1 VKNLSDNQ
9 DYTEAVV
16 FIHGIWG
23 TPANFMPLAA
33 RLSFEEYDP
42 HLFSYNSVTK
52 TPKENAEKLNI
63 FIDRIQAD
71 IIHLV
76 AHSLGGIVLK
86 HLMHN
91 HSPDRIGKTLMLAT
105 PINGSEVAKDLNK
118 NDMTKLVLGRATEHG
133 LLGDA
138 PPWPNGRPLGMVA
151 GDKDVGVGKIFK
163 KGGLEGPNDGVVKL
177 SETMSDEITYRYEV
191 SYSHTAMLLTN
202 ELAISVL
209 CYLRDGN
216 FEAMS
221 NPDMERP
228 GRKITP
234 QAVNEM
240 LKKRFGR

>member
-1 VKNLSDNQ
+1 MSGNNDTN
-9 DYTEAVV
+9 EAVV

-33 RLSFEEYDP
+33 RLSLEGYDP

-52 TPKENAEKLNI
+52 PPEENAAKLNR
-63 FIDRIQAD
+63 FIEHIEAD
-71 IIHLV
+71 IVHLV

-91 HSPDRIGKTLMLAT
+91 HSPERIGKTLMLAT

-118 NDMTKLVLGRATEHG
+118 NDMTKLILGKATERG
-133 LLGDA
+133 LLGNV
-138 PPWPNGRPLGMVA
+138 PPWPEGRPLGMVA
-151 GDKDVGVGKIFK
+151 GDKDVGVGKLLK
-163 KGGLEGPNDGVVKL
+163 KGGLDGPNDGVVKL
-177 SETMSDEITYRYEV
+177 SETMSDEITYRYEIG
-191 SYSHTAMLLTN
+191 YSHTAMLLTN

-221 NPDMERP
+221 DPNMENPWS
-228 GRKITP
+228 KITP
-234 QAVNEM
+234 QAVNDAIR
-240 LKKRFGR
+240 KKFGL

>member
-1 VKNLSDNQ
+1 MNNLSAQEDSNQ
-9 DYTEAVV
+9 AVV

-23 TPANFMPLAA
+23 TPANFIPLAA
-33 RLSFEEYDP
+33 RLTLEGYDP
-42 HLFSYNSVTK
+42 HLFAYNSVTK
-52 TPKENAEKLNI
+52 TPDENAEKLRV
-63 FIDRIQAD
+63 FIDRIEAD
-71 IIHLV
+71 AIHLV

-86 HLMHN
+86 HLMHS
-91 HSPDRIGKTLMLAT
+91 HKPERIDKTLMMAT
-105 PINGSEVAKDLNK
+105 PIKGSEVAKDLNK
-118 NDMTKLVLGRATEHG
+118 NDMTKLVLGRATERG

-138 PPWPNGRPLGMVA
+138 PPWPKGRPLGMIA

-177 SETMSDEITYRYEV
+177 SETMSDEITHRYEI

-216 FEAMS
+216 FEAMT
-221 NPDMERP
+221 NPDLERP

-234 QAVNEM
+234 QAVNDM
-240 LKKRFGR
+240 LKKRFGL